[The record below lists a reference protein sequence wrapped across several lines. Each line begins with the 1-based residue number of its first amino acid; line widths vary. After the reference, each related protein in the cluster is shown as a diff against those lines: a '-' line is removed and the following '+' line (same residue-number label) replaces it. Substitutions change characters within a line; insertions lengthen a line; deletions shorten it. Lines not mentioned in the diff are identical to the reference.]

1 MNNMKDALADLNE
14 AIRLNTRESGYY
26 INRGL
31 VRYQLKDLRGAMAD
45 YDQVVSMD
53 SHNLIARFNR
63 GLLRAQIGDNNRAI
77 EDFDVVIEIEP
88 DNYMAYYNRALLR
101 YETGDYQGSVHD
113 FDVVLRQYPNF
124 VAGYYSRAEVKRKM
138 HDEVGADR
146 DYWTAYN
153 MEQKRRTGMLR
164 EMRSLPKMATIP
176 VRNWPIR
183 HQRMKI
189 RVNSRIRI
197 SISSTVLSCMMKK
210 RYVRRSI
217 TAKFVDACRTAMCV
231 WIWNRCLS

>member
-1 MNNMKDALADLNE
+1 
-14 AIRLNTRESGYY
+14 
-26 INRGL
+26 
-31 VRYQLKDLRGAMAD
+31 MAD

-138 HDEVGADR
+138 LMRSVPTVTTGLPII
-146 DYWTAYN
+146 WSK
-153 MEQKRRTGMLR
+153 KRRTGMLW
-164 EMRSLPKMATIP
+164 EMRSLPKMATIS
-176 VRNWPIR
+176 VRN
-183 HQRMKI
+183 
-189 RVNSRIRI
+189 
-197 SISSTVLSCMMKK
+197 C
-210 RYVRRSI
+210 RSGI
-217 TAKFVDACRTAMCV
+217 KGGKYA
-231 WIWNRCLS
+231 